1 MSFLTMNCTRGGEPA
16 GWNFREFGPGSDLRC
31 AEIGHTERGSVI
43 SGDGRTRMGT
53 LRKAIMLSLPRR
65 IPMDLTLDHRV
76 SVSRDAIFRDI
87 NGEAVVLDLEA
98 GIYYGLD
105 EVGTCAWRAL
115 EDGGPLRRAFDV
127 VLAEFD
133 VDAATAERDLLQ
145 LAQALIDKRLWTL
158 G

>member
-1 MSFLTMNCTRGGEPA
+1 
-16 GWNFREFGPGSDLRC
+16 
-31 AEIGHTERGSVI
+31 
-43 SGDGRTRMGT
+43 
-53 LRKAIMLSLPRR
+53 
-65 IPMDLTLDHRV
+65 MDLTLDHRV

-98 GIYYGLD
+98 GVYYGLD

-127 VLAEFD
+127 VLTEFD